1 MTRTK
6 KIQWERIVSLIN
18 SVGKTVHTHV
28 KEKLDPFLTTHKI
41 LTQKEFNLR
50 PKTTKHLEENIGEGL
65 IYLGLGNDFL
75 TTEAQAT
82 KAKINKWDYIK
93 LKTFC
98 TAKEIIN
105 KMKRQPREWE
115 KTSANHTIHKGLI
128 SKMCKELM

>member
-1 MTRTK
+1 M
-6 KIQWERIVSLIN
+6 N

-41 LTQKEFNLR
+41 LTQKELNLR
-50 PKTTKHLEENIGEGL
+50 PKTTKHIEENIGEGL

-75 TTEAQAT
+75 TTKAQAT

-105 KMKRQPREWE
+105 KMKRQPMEWE
-115 KTSANHTIHKGLI
+115 KVFANHV
-128 SKMCKELM
+128 SEKELVSKIYKELIQTNIKKKQNEQSD

>member
-41 LTQKEFNLR
+41 LTQKELNLR
-50 PKTTKHLEENIGEGL
+50 PKTTNHLEENIGEGL

-75 TTEAQAT
+75 TTEAKAT

-105 KMKRQPREWE
+105 TMKRQPMEWE

>member
-1 MTRTK
+1 M
-6 KIQWERIVSLIN
+6 
-18 SVGKTVHTHV
+18 
-28 KEKLDPFLTTHKI
+28 DPFLTTHKI